1 MNRFSKFVSLL
12 TFSVF
17 VLAGTSYAQLKIGY
31 VNSKKILDN
40 YKEAQ
45 DVQKKLEDLNKAW
58 EEEARNMQREIQ
70 ELQEKLEAQAL
81 VLTEKTKAEKT
92 QEIQNLV
99 LRFQQF
105 QQEKWGPNGQLYQ
118 EQQRL
123 MQPVIDKINAAI
135 QKVGETEGFDYIFD
149 VVNGNILFASKD
161 QPDLTDRILEE
172 LEKGIQAKKKK

>member
-1 MNRFSKFVSLL
+1 MNRMVRFFSLL
-12 TFSVF
+12 VLGLF
-17 VLAGTSYAQLKIGY
+17 VTAGTSSAQLKIGY
-31 VNSKKILDN
+31 VNSKRILDS

-118 EQQRL
+118 EQQRM

-135 QKVGETEGFDYIFD
+135 QKVGESEGFDYIFD
-149 VVNGNILFASKD
+149 VVNGNILFAAKD
-161 QPDLTDRILEE
+161 QPDLTERILEE
-172 LEKGIQAKKKK
+172 LEKGIQAKPKK